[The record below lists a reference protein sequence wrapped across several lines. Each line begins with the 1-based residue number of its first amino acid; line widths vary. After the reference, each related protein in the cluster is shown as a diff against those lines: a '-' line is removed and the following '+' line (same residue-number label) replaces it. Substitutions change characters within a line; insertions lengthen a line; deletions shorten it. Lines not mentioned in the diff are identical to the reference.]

1 MYSRREQLSESKSD
15 YFYSFYRMETMYT
28 AYILTGANLGNRKQQ
43 LQTAVELIEKFCGKI
58 ICTSSIYETAAWGL
72 TDQPDFLNQVLSI
85 QTNLAPHELLKTLLA
100 IENQMGRTRIL
111 KYGPRIIDLDILLI
125 GNLKIE
131 TPDLS
136 IPHPAL
142 PDRRFAL
149 IPLAEIAG
157 SMLHPTLGK
166 NILELLNQCNDALNV
181 KKYSQNTK

>member
-1 MYSRREQLSESKSD
+1 MV
-15 YFYSFYRMETMYT
+15 TMHT
-28 AYILTGANLGNRKQQ
+28 AYILTGTNLGNRINN
-43 LQTAVELIEKFCGKI
+43 LQKAVQLIEQFCGKI
-58 ICTSSIYETAAWGL
+58 ISASSIYETAAWGL
-72 TDQPDFLNQVLSI
+72 TEQPDFLNQVLCI
-85 QTNLAPHELLKTLLA
+85 QTKLEPPELLKNLLE
-100 IENQMGRTRIL
+100 IENQMGRKRII

-131 TPDLS
+131 TLDLI

-157 SMLHPTLGK
+157 GIQHPTSEK
-166 NILELLNQCNDALNV
+166 SILELLDQCNDALIV